1 MWTYD
6 EAIGWL
12 NTLNNFEKSRRFD
25 TDPTNWQVG
34 ELLSGLGVDRSTFE
48 MLHITGTN
56 GKGSVAT
63 LSAKLLTL
71 LGRRVG
77 VFKSPHVNAFS
88 ERISIDALP
97 IDDEVFAS
105 EALLV
110 REMAEHLGLK
120 LTWFEALT
128 AIAYSSFFAEG
139 VDVAVVEV
147 GIGGSFDATNVYDAD
162 VSVITNVGHDHLELI
177 GPTLE
182 DVARDKSGIIK
193 ANSAA
198 IVGLVDDII
207 FDVINQRE
215 AISVSRY
222 GVDIALQKRSVALG
236 GQLIDFRTRRSY
248 FTDVYL
254 STYGLHQAINA
265 ITSVAAVEELER
277 KSISPAV
284 VLEACSSFYMPGR
297 IEVVSKDPIVILD
310 GAHNREAIE
319 ALTEVIREDFG
330 GFSKYVAVIST
341 LEQKQ
346 SAQIL
351 EVLSEAFDHFIL
363 TTTNLEASTSVETLV
378 EIARFSGYNFG
389 TADNIPTALEDA
401 VAIAGDSGLVVVT
414 GSFRGLSDARFYLE
428 N

>member
-1 MWTYD
+1 MWTYED
-6 EAIGWL
+6 AIGWL
-12 NTLNNFEKSRRFD
+12 NSLNNFEKSRRFE

-34 ELLSGLGVDRSTFE
+34 ELLGRLGVDKSTFD
-48 MLHITGTN
+48 MIHITGTN

-63 LSAKLLTL
+63 LSAKILTL

-77 VFKSPHVNAFS
+77 VFKSPHVNAFN
-88 ERISIDALP
+88 ERISIDSLP
-97 IDDEVFAS
+97 IDEDVFAS

-110 REMAEHLGLK
+110 RELADHLGLK

-147 GIGGSFDATNVYDAD
+147 GIGGSFDATNVYDAE

-198 IVGLVDDII
+198 VVGLVDDDL
-207 FDVINQRE
+207 FDVISRRD
-215 AISVSRY
+215 AASISRF
-222 GVDIALQKRSVALG
+222 GVEISLQERSSALG
-236 GQLIDFRTRRSY
+236 GQVIDFRTRRSY
-248 FTDVYL
+248 FSDVYL
-254 STYGLHQAINA
+254 SAYGLHQAINA
-265 ITSVAAVEELER
+265 VTAVAAVEELER
-277 KSISPAV
+277 KSVNPTV
-284 VLEACSSFYMPGR
+284 VAEACATFYMPGR
-297 IEVVSKDPIVILD
+297 IEVVSKEPVVILD
-310 GAHNREAIE
+310 GAHNKEAIE
-319 ALTEVIREDFG
+319 ALTGVVRDDFG

-351 EVLSEAFDHFIL
+351 EVLSEAFDYFIL
-363 TTTNLEASTSVETLV
+363 TTANLEVSTSVDTLV
-378 EIARFSGYNFG
+378 EIARFSGYKFG
-389 TADNIPTALEDA
+389 IADNIPAALEDA
-401 VAIAGDSGLVVVT
+401 IAVAGNDGIVVVT
-414 GSFRGLSDARFYLE
+414 GSFRGLSDARSYLE